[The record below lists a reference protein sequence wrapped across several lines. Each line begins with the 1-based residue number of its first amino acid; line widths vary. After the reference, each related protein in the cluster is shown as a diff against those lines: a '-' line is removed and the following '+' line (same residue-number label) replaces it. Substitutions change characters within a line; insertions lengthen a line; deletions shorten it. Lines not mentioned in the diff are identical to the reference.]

1 MERHDIKLNGKMI
14 KYIAEEWPEYQIFME
29 HPLFREKCY
38 FCQDANLYF
47 IPEDLYNE
55 VISNLEKE

>member
-1 MERHDIKLNGKMI
+1 MI
-14 KYIAEEWPEYQIFME
+14 KYIAVEWPEYQIFME
-29 HPLFREKCY
+29 HPQFREECY
-38 FCQDANLYF
+38 FCPDVDLYF

>member
-1 MERHDIKLNGKMI
+1 MI

-29 HPLFREKCY
+29 HPLFREECY